1 MPRGRM
7 TFRPRLAFV
16 LMAVL
21 LTACSGGK
29 VPDLRAYLP
38 AGLLPAMRWDAH
50 PEAASWTA
58 STLSAV
64 AARDRDLAAQVPADI
79 ASYCPGYAT
88 APLGA
93 RRAFWVGLLSATAKY
108 ESSYNPKATGG
119 GGRYVGLMQIS
130 PRTAQAAGCEASST
144 EALKDGTANLECA
157 VQIFAP
163 HVGEDGQVAGNGN
176 RGVARD
182 WGPFKKPSMR
192 AEIAQ
197 WTSAQDY
204 CKV

>member
-1 MPRGRM
+1 M
-7 TFRPRLAFV
+7 LAT
-16 LMAVL
+16 VL
-21 LTACSGGK
+21 LTACSDGK
-29 VPDLRAYLP
+29 MPDLRAYLP

-64 AARDRDLAAQVPADI
+64 AARDSDLAGQVPADI
-79 ASYCPGYAT
+79 AAYCPGYAT

-93 RRAFWVGLLSATAKY
+93 RRAFWVGLMSATAKY
-108 ESSYNPKATGG
+108 ESSYNPKASGG

-130 PRTAQAAGCEASST
+130 PSTAKGAGCDATSAA
-144 EALKDGTANLECA
+144 ALKDGSANLECA

-163 HVGEDGQVAGNGN
+163 HVGQDGQVAGSGN

-182 WGPFKKPSMR
+182 WGPFKKASVR
-192 AEIAQ
+192 AEIAE
-197 WTSAQDY
+197 WTSAQAY
-204 CKV
+204 CRA